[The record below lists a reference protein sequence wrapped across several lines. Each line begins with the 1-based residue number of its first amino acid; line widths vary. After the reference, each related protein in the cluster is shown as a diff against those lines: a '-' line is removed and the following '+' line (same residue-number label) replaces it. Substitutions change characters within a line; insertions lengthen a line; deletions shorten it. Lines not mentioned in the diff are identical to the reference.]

1 MANTAMPAG
10 CPEAVSTMVSFLTLA
25 GRSTKRTLVTL
36 AAVACVAAVCFAQ
49 DQPEPPSAPQ
59 PQPAATVTIPAS
71 TRFALVLSHPVSSTT
86 VRHGDDIHAQTTA
99 PIAIGDQVVIPAGT
113 FIQGTVDKL
122 SRNGSRGEFLLQSAA
137 VIFPDGYIAH
147 IAGPI
152 TVESDEGTAWM
163 NPSTG
168 TKVGMVVAPLAG
180 LGLGAAIGSA
190 AHTTTSSTLAGQTI
204 TASSPKGLAIGSLIG
219 LAAGGAVALV
229 LLAHS
234 HQFFVDVGAP
244 MQMTLPQPI
253 TLAQN
258 RVDDANREAQTHPVS
273 VPMASPRPQPVSYPA
288 APVNHGTCFTPGT
301 PGTPP
306 TVIPGAPGP
315 NGIPGPPTVI
325 PGTPPVPG
333 TPYPC
338 P

>member
-1 MANTAMPAG
+1 
-10 CPEAVSTMVSFLTLA
+10 
-25 GRSTKRTLVTL
+25 
-36 AAVACVAAVCFAQ
+36 
-49 DQPEPPSAPQ
+49 
-59 PQPAATVTIPAS
+59 
-71 TRFALVLSHPVSSTT
+71 
-86 VRHGDDIHAQTTA
+86 
-99 PIAIGDQVVIPAGT
+99 
-113 FIQGTVDKL
+113 
-122 SRNGSRGEFLLQSAA
+122 
-137 VIFPDGYIAH
+137 
-147 IAGPI
+147 
-152 TVESDEGTAWM
+152 
-163 NPSTG
+163 
-168 TKVGMVVAPLAG
+168 
-180 LGLGAAIGSA
+180 
-190 AHTTTSSTLAGQTI
+190 
-204 TASSPKGLAIGSLIG
+204 LAIGSLIG

-258 RVDDANREAQTHPVS
+258 RVDDSNREVQTHPVS
-273 VPMASPRPQPVSYPA
+273 IPMASPRPQPVSYPV

-315 NGIPGPPTVI
+315 NGIPGPPTTI
-325 PGTPPVPG
+325 PGTPAIPG